1 MELGLNQKVAL
12 VHGAGGGLGGAIAR
26 ALAAEGATVV
36 VCDINEDSL
45 RDTCRDIESA
55 GGKAVGKQ
63 WDLAQIDRYEQSH
76 REVVET
82 VGSIDIL
89 CNNTGGP
96 PPSLVQNV
104 ERDVW
109 LRHFSEMVLSVV
121 TMTDLVL
128 PGMKARNWG
137 RIITSASS
145 GVVAPIANLGLSNS
159 LRSALVGWS
168 KTLAREV
175 GPDGVTSNVLVPGRI
190 ATRRIVALDQAKA
203 ARENRSY
210 DSVVQE
216 SVGAI
221 PVKRYG
227 DPAEY
232 GAAAAFL
239 ASRQASYITGS
250 IIRVDGGL
258 IANV

>member
-1 MELGLNQKVAL
+1 MDFGLNNKTAL
-12 VHGAGGGLGGAIAR
+12 VHGAGGGLGGAIALT
-26 ALAAEGATVV
+26 LAAEGATVV
-36 VCDINEDSL
+36 VCDINEEL
-45 RDTCRDIESA
+45 LQKTCKAIEAA
-55 GGKAVGKQ
+55 GGKAIGKQ
-63 WDLAQIDRYEQSH
+63 WDLARIDQFEQWH
-76 REVVET
+76 NDVVKAA
-82 VGSIDIL
+82 GPIDIL

-104 ERDVW
+104 DRGIWEK
-109 LRHFSEMVLSVV
+109 HFQEMVLSVIS
-121 TMTDLVL
+121 MTDLVL
-128 PGMKARNWG
+128 PHMLEKGWG

-145 GVVAPIANLGLSNS
+145 GVIAPIANLGLSNS

-175 GPDGVTSNVLVPGRI
+175 GSKGVTSNVLVPGRI
-190 ATRRIVALDQAKA
+190 ATGRIVALDEAKA
-203 ARENRSY
+203 ARENRSVE
-210 DSVVQE
+210 SVMEE
-216 SVGAI
+216 SVGTI

-227 DPAEY
+227 KPSEY

-250 IIRVDGGL
+250 VVRVDGGL

>member
-1 MELGLNQKVAL
+1 MDLGLNNKTAL
-12 VHGAGGGLGGAIAR
+12 VHGAGGGLGGAIALT
-26 ALAAEGATVV
+26 LAAEGATVV
-36 VCDINEDSL
+36 VCDINEEL
-45 RDTCRDIESA
+45 LAKTCKAIEAA

-63 WDLAQIDRYEQSH
+63 WDLGQIDQFERWH
-76 REVVET
+76 DEVVKSA
-82 VGSIDIL
+82 GPIDIL

-104 ERDVW
+104 DLAVW
-109 LRHFSEMVLSVV
+109 DEHFREMVLSVIS
-121 TMTDLVL
+121 MTDLVL
-128 PGMKARNWG
+128 PHMLRQGWG

-145 GVVAPIANLGLSNS
+145 GVIAPIANLGLSNS

-175 GPDGVTSNVLVPGRI
+175 GPKGVTSNVLVPGRI
-190 ATRRIVALDQAKA
+190 ATGRIVALDEAKA
-203 ARENRSY
+203 ARENRSVE
-210 DSVVQE
+210 SVMEE
-216 SVGAI
+216 SVGTI

-227 DPAEY
+227 KPSEY

-250 IIRVDGGL
+250 VVRVDGGL

>member
-1 MELGLNQKVAL
+1 MEFGLKQKVAL

-26 ALAAEGATVV
+26 ALADEGATVV
-36 VCDINEDSL
+36 VCDINETNL
-45 RDTCRDIESA
+45 AATCEAIESV
-55 GGKAVGKQ
+55 GGKAIGKQ
-63 WDLAQIDRYEQSH
+63 WDLAQIDKFKQLH
-76 REVVET
+76 DDVVAA
-82 VGSIDIL
+82 VGPIDIL

-109 LRHFSEMVLSVV
+109 QRHFTEMVLSVV
-121 TMTDLVL
+121 SMTDLVL
-128 PGMKARNWG
+128 PGMKERNWG

-145 GVVAPIANLGLSNS
+145 GVVAPIASLGLSNS

-175 GPDGVTSNVLVPGRI
+175 GPSGITTNVLVPGRI
-190 ATRRIVALDQAKA
+190 ATQRIVALDKAKA
-203 ARENRSY
+203 AREDRSY
-210 DSVVQE
+210 DTVVQE
-216 SVGAI
+216 SVATI
-221 PVKRYG
+221 PVSRYG

-239 ASRQASYITGS
+239 ASCQASYITGS
-250 IIRVDGGL
+250 IVRVDGGL